1 MFTNFGNKKWQS
13 KENIIE
19 NLKDL
24 LLFSGAPLNN
34 SSFMMVD
41 GESRDV
47 EKELGA
53 LSNNNMKLED
63 SWW

>member
-1 MFTNFGNKKWQS
+1 MFPNFGNKKIRNDCLKWL
-13 KENIIE
+13 KYF
-19 NLKDL
+19 KDL
-24 LLFSGAPLNN
+24 VAFSGAPLNN

-53 LSNNNMKLED
+53 LSNNNMKSED
-63 SWW
+63 S

>member
-41 GESRDV
+41 GESW
-47 EKELGA
+47 EHLA
-53 LSNNNMKLED
+53 TTIWS
-63 SWW
+63 